1 MNINIFCSI
10 LYSVIKEKKRVHF
23 NILTIVLKTMKW
35 KLRKC
40 PIDGI
45 YTLKDTCPLCGSKT
59 IVPHPPR
66 FSPEDKFVKYRIEIK
81 KGRKINC

>member
-1 MNINIFCSI
+1 
-10 LYSVIKEKKRVHF
+10 
-23 NILTIVLKTMKW
+23 MKW